1 MEPRIT
7 KRERKLHLSYELPH
21 RIHTAHI
28 YPITA
33 PNGSTVVIYGHA
45 RGLRLLWRGGR
56 RRKQTT
62 LARGNGDDHNS
73 IEDVYEVE
81 EEEQDPDC
89 PFPGIIQHLD
99 IELGSGDKPQGAM
112 RVAIPTLNPTAV
124 PVKLLQSTALVAVAF
139 TDGSIAVLSI
149 PLAPPIDEEKEQL
162 LQEIAESTVKL
173 QESGPI
179 PADLSIKYVAAEHL
193 PIITGPPDGVDGSL
207 HIASVSR
214 VLQIWSLEVTGDVI
228 LALSDNKLLRRAPL
242 PAIGRKVRFHP
253 SPRLSQVL
261 VTDTSGAARIYDPY
275 ASTAPRRRPGSSDSM
290 LSNPTTPAGTGKWVM
305 AYLTP
310 FHADEK
316 HAHASAA
323 FAQRKSIL
331 DARWALSGK
340 AILVLLEDGEWGL
353 WDIASAS
360 TGKRVE
366 EFAIRGFLG
375 TAGHTEAAE
384 PASKRKGSS
393 KLAPMTPNTRQAKA
407 EQLFSGAPKIPGV
420 APQGGIS
427 ISAHHN
433 RTGPGDESAV
443 LWYNSDIYSINSLQ
457 SFYQRSTSSSGGLG
471 SLYSPGLTH
480 ITDVK
485 LFSENITSISQFSS
499 KSSSA
504 GIGQMNTQRDLLISA
519 EYRAIILQALRT
531 TTPSR
536 QLFQQQLAERQ
547 PVDRDQRMLDAGV
560 LDIDGMDRMLD
571 NMAGDA
577 PAPTGRRVGF
587 AAALG

>member
-1 MEPRIT
+1 
-7 KRERKLHLSYELPH
+7 
-21 RIHTAHI
+21 
-28 YPITA
+28 
-33 PNGSTVVIYGHA
+33 
-45 RGLRLLWRGGR
+45 
-56 RRKQTT
+56 
-62 LARGNGDDHNS
+62 
-73 IEDVYEVE
+73 
-81 EEEQDPDC
+81 
-89 PFPGIIQHLD
+89 
-99 IELGSGDKPQGAM
+99 
-112 RVAIPTLNPTAV
+112 
-124 PVKLLQSTALVAVAF
+124 
-139 TDGSIAVLSI
+139 
-149 PLAPPIDEEKEQL
+149 
-162 LQEIAESTVKL
+162 
-173 QESGPI
+173 
-179 PADLSIKYVAAEHL
+179 
-193 PIITGPPDGVDGSL
+193 
-207 HIASVSR
+207 
-214 VLQIWSLEVTGDVI
+214 
-228 LALSDNKLLRRAPL
+228 
-242 PAIGRKVRFHP
+242 
-253 SPRLSQVL
+253 
-261 VTDTSGAARIYDPY
+261 
-275 ASTAPRRRPGSSDSM
+275 
-290 LSNPTTPAGTGKWVM
+290 M

-340 AILVLLEDGEWGL
+340 ALLVLLEDGEWGL

-375 TAGHTEAAE
+375 TAGHTEATE

-457 SFYQRSTSSSGGLG
+457 SFYQRSTSNSGGLG

-485 LFSENITSISQFSS
+485 LFSESITSISQFSS

-519 EYRAIILQALRT
+519 EYRAIMLHALRT